1 MATIDL
7 DAIQVAKPCSADWSA
22 MEGDEQVR
30 FCGVCRQNVY
40 DLSALTAD
48 EARALIE
55 KNEGRLCVRFFRR
68 RDGRMLTR
76 DCPVGVSAVRRR
88 RAGIAAGIAAAAGL
102 AGGLVSGLRGR
113 PLPVVGA
120 SATGGTQPLVVF
132 QATGTEPSTG
142 TEPPTGTEVPP
153 DLEPEI
159 MGEMEMG
166 DAVLP
171 ETKGKVRLPDDDRQA
186 VMGGLRAPDPRGE

>member
-30 FCGVCRQNVY
+30 FCGICSQNVY

-88 RAGIAAGIAAAAGL
+88 RVGIAAGIAAAAGL

-113 PLPVVGA
+113 QLPVVGA
-120 SATGGTQPLVVF
+120 SAGGGTQPLLVF
-132 QATGTEPSTG
+132 QATGA
-142 TEPPTGTEVPP
+142 EVPP
-153 DLEPEI
+153 VTPEVPPEPEPGPEI

-171 ETKGKVRLPDDDRQA
+171 ETKGRVQLPDDDHRA
-186 VMGGLRAPDPRGE
+186 VMGGLRPADREGE